1 MKASILIPTFNRA
14 YIIGDAIKSALAQTF
29 RDFEIVIVDDGS
41 SDNTREIV
49 ERFQDERIRYV
60 QHEFNK
66 GCSAACNTAVES
78 ARGEIVAFLDSDDV
92 WKPEYLERQVNFL
105 NSHSGVDIVFS
116 DMELQERDKTFPS
129 LMQLM
134 VSFPKLLRTKPAAI
148 EYVIPRREMYL
159 CLLEEVPI
167 KPTATVMK
175 RTLFAKTAGFNES
188 WPSGTDWDLFLRMSQ
203 LTDFGYINE
212 PLVLQRRTPDA
223 THQKFREKDKIFLLQ
238 TFLEEKAKL
247 GNDPEAIQAV
257 NRGISSHCMILA
269 GLYFAAGERQKS
281 MSVYLRAFRETHDP
295 MMILRAFSSSLSPR
309 VRESLKKG
317 FRALRSSNSTSH

>member
-14 YIIGDAIKSALAQTF
+14 YIISDAIKSALAQTYA
-29 RDFEIVIVDDGS
+29 DFEIVIVDDGS

-49 ERFQDERIRYV
+49 EQFKDDRVRYV
-60 QHEFNK
+60 RHAVNK

-92 WKPEYLERQVNFL
+92 WKPEYLQRQVNFL
-105 NSHSGVDIVFS
+105 SSHPDVDIVFS

-134 VSFPKLLRTKPAAI
+134 SSFPKLLRSKPAAA
-148 EYVIPRREMYL
+148 EYVISRREMYL

-167 KPTATVMK
+167 KPTATAMK
-175 RTLFAKTAGFNES
+175 RTLFKKTTGFNES

-203 LTDFGYINE
+203 LTDFGYIDA
-212 PLVLQRRTPDA
+212 PMVLQRRTPDA

-238 TFLEEKAKL
+238 TFLQEKAKL

-257 NRGISSHCMILA
+257 NRGISSHCLILA
-269 GLYFAAGERQKS
+269 GLYFAAGERRKS
-281 MSVYLRAFRETHDP
+281 VSVYLQAFRETHDP
-295 MMILRAFSSSLSPR
+295 MMILRALAVALSPR
-309 VRESLKKG
+309 MRESIKKG
-317 FRALRSSNSTSH
+317 FRGLRSSSSTSA